1 VGAAQFLP
9 ALLTLAAMKHRSIFP
24 TANQRKR
31 QEDSMRLQ
39 DKKALVTGASRGI
52 GKAIAGRFIA
62 EGAEV
67 WGIGTKEPEGLAERI
82 SEAKGKLH
90 WICADLG
97 DLAQVEELVENLIKD
112 TGGFDVLVNNAGITR
127 DNLSF
132 RMNLSDFQK
141 VLDVNLSSPF
151 IIARTV
157 GRAMIR
163 QRRGSIINMASVVGI
178 HGNGGQANYAAA
190 KAGVIGFTKSLAQES
205 APRGVRVNA
214 IAPGF
219 IATDMTSAM
228 TEDAKEKTLA
238 LIPLKRMGTPDDIAA
253 AALFLASDESAY
265 ITGQVITVDGGMF
278 M

>member
-1 VGAAQFLP
+1 
-9 ALLTLAAMKHRSIFP
+9 
-24 TANQRKR
+24 
-31 QEDSMRLQ
+31 MRLQ
-39 DKKALVTGASRGI
+39 GKKALVTGASRGI
-52 GKAIAGRFIA
+52 GKAVADRFIA

-67 WGIGTKEPEGLAERI
+67 WGIGTKEPSDLAGRI
-82 SEAKGKLH
+82 AAAGGRLRWVS
-90 WICADLG
+90 ADLG
-97 DLAQVEELVENLIKD
+97 DLERVEELTEGLIKGSD
-112 TGGFDVLVNNAGITR
+112 GFDILVNNAGITR

-132 RMNLSDFQK
+132 RMSIADFQK

-157 GRAMIR
+157 GRAMVR
-163 QRRGSIINMASVVGI
+163 ERRGSIINMASVVGI

-190 KAGVIGFTKSLAQES
+190 KAGVIGFTKSLARES

-219 IATDMTSAM
+219 IATDMTGAM
-228 TEDAKEKTLA
+228 TDEAREKTLH
-238 LIPLKRMGTPDDIAA
+238 LIPLRRMGSPEDVAQ

-265 ITGQVITVDGGMF
+265 ITGQVLTVDGGMF